1 MPRGLRNQRKA
12 GGAGTISKRQI
23 LGQDVRGE
31 IYRVLQAIVRTYT
44 QCNESHYRVLCG
56 GVARFNV
63 CFKRRTQVA
72 VLRIGSGSQGLKQV
86 EWL

>member
-1 MPRGLRNQRKA
+1 MGLEQ
-12 GGAGTISKRQI
+12 ISKRQI

-31 IYRVLQAIVRTYT
+31 TGYRLYRVLQAIVRTYT

-63 CFKRRTQVA
+63 RFKRSTQVT
-72 VLRIGSGSQGLKQV
+72 VLRTGSGSQGLKQV